1 MSAKDSG
8 QQTCVHRLVGCN
20 KHITLGDAGN
30 WLWEFV
36 HGRKHGCT
44 GNQSLRPVFA
54 KPALKGGQQTPPPQ
68 KCRLAFVQ
76 S

>member
-30 WLWEFV
+30 WLWESLCMGESMGVRETSHFV
-36 HGRKHGCT
+36 PYLL
-44 GNQSLRPVFA
+44 NL
-54 KPALKGGQQTPPPQ
+54 L
-68 KCRLAFVQ
+68 
-76 S
+76 